1 MEQKQVNLIGLRVLN
16 NGIIQ
21 AAELTPDIL
30 KKRLVLV
37 TGDIG
42 NGKSSLLNAA
52 KIATAGTDAIK
63 KSDVLPEGFLAEALL
78 LDGDVPIYIGAKT
91 DTYKR
96 GEKEGKVKLETYL
109 YTKDANGKAVQPI
122 IDGVAWTATQYWK
135 ALTTELTYSLNDLF
149 SENQTT
155 HRKLIE
161 KLFAPELAKMQ
172 IDEVMARIT
181 KAKEA
186 RDAARTLCQST
197 GAFMERFEA
206 EGYTEESLD
215 KLEHVDIAEI
225 ESKLSNAMIEKDR
238 IERAPET
245 DYKLKCAEADAKR
258 AEEIQKL
265 KDAYNKLKS
274 EIGEKE
280 RRLQEEYYDALAKYQ
295 TLARKRGDFID
306 YYNKLRDDLGK
317 FIGYPFQDE
326 QRNEQGQ
333 IFAYGGD
340 NAQQHMMKGVDYY
353 YSLNME
359 QFKDLKEPVRG
370 MVDQKTMEELSRL
383 DIEIEELQEKPVEYP
398 EMTKADTSAIDK
410 KIADIM
416 DVRKAAVSVNRLC
429 ERYHIWRDWIEAKGL
444 YEKEIDTLRKL
455 YASIETGV
463 PGMKIEPRE
472 TESGRVEVWMM
483 YNGQYDP
490 DYFCNKNK
498 EYRFMFDYSSFQR
511 TIIGLMLQAARL
523 NLKPRALR
531 IAFVDDVAFTPKD
544 VDVLADVAE
553 RLDLKLITAWTYDA
567 DKNNLM
573 DGQVLIEGGELFFK
587 K

>member
-52 KIATAGTDAIK
+52 KIATSGTDAIK

-122 IDGVAWTATQYWK
+122 IDGVAWTASQYWK

-161 KLFAPELAKMQ
+161 KLFAPELEKMKV
-172 IDEVMARIT
+172 DEVMARIT

-186 RDAARTLCQST
+186 RDAARTLCQSN

-215 KLEHVDIAEI
+215 QLDRVDIAEI

-258 AEEIQKL
+258 AEQIQKL
-265 KDAYNKLKS
+265 KDEYSGLQMEFNDT
-274 EIGEKE
+274 E
-280 RRLQEEYYDALAKYQ
+280 RKYQDEYFDELAKYDRE
-295 TLARKRGDFID
+295 RKTRDNITEI
-306 YYNKLRDDLGK
+306 YNKLRNDLGN
-317 FIGYPFQDE
+317 FIDYPFKDE

-353 YSLNME
+353 YSKRME
-359 QFKDLKEPVRG
+359 QYKDMKEPVR
-370 MVDQKTMEELSRL
+370 KYAS
-383 DIEIEELQEKPVEYP
+383 DIHKKIDAVREKIDRLQEKPVEYP
-398 EMTKADTSAIDK
+398 EMAKADTSAIDK

-416 DVRKAAVSVNRLC
+416 DVRKAAVSVNRLYD
-429 ERYHIWRDWIEAKGL
+429 RYHIWRDWIEAKGL

-490 DYFCNKNK
+490 EYFCNQKK

-531 IAFVDDVAFTPKD
+531 LAFIDDVAFCPKD

-553 RLDLKLITAWTYDA
+553 KLELKLITAWTYDA
-567 DKNNLM
+567 DKDNLM

>member
-52 KIATAGTDAIK
+52 KIATSGTDAIK

-122 IDGVAWTATQYWK
+122 IDGVAWTASQYWK

-161 KLFAPELAKMQ
+161 KLFAPELEKMKV
-172 IDEVMARIT
+172 DEVMARIT

-186 RDAARTLCQST
+186 RDAARTLCQSN

-215 KLEHVDIAEI
+215 QLDRVDIAEI

-258 AEEIQKL
+258 AEQIQKL
-265 KDAYNKLKS
+265 KDEYSGLQMEFNDT
-274 EIGEKE
+274 E
-280 RRLQEEYYDALAKYQ
+280 RKYQDEYFDELAKYDRE
-295 TLARKRGDFID
+295 RKTRDNITEI
-306 YYNKLRDDLGK
+306 YNKLRNDLGN
-317 FIGYPFQDE
+317 FIDYPFKDE

-340 NAQQHMMKGVDYY
+340 NAQQHMMKGG
-353 YSLNME
+353 
-359 QFKDLKEPVRG
+359 RG
-370 MVDQKTMEELSRL
+370 NGK
-383 DIEIEELQEKPVEYP
+383 
-398 EMTKADTSAIDK
+398 
-410 KIADIM
+410 
-416 DVRKAAVSVNRLC
+416 N
-429 ERYHIWRDWIEAKGL
+429 HKG
-444 YEKEIDTLRKL
+444 
-455 YASIETGV
+455 
-463 PGMKIEPRE
+463 
-472 TESGRVEVWMM
+472 
-483 YNGQYDP
+483 
-490 DYFCNKNK
+490 
-498 EYRFMFDYSSFQR
+498 
-511 TIIGLMLQAARL
+511 
-523 NLKPRALR
+523 
-531 IAFVDDVAFTPKD
+531 
-544 VDVLADVAE
+544 
-553 RLDLKLITAWTYDA
+553 
-567 DKNNLM
+567 
-573 DGQVLIEGGELFFK
+573 
-587 K
+587 